1 MWGEPAFRYR
11 SCIEEADARMIRQC
25 TDVTHTKRKAQDV
38 TLLTSRCVTDKVTRM
53 PRSMI
58 AESTLLKK
66 GRMKDT
72 ICVHGSSHVDT
83 KLVWS
88 PTPRRHAGTWCWAVG
103 FHSQQHD
110 EIVTSVSIFTLGLTT
125 RVLLLLSIN
134 TAQHLQDLMIATSA
148 TMNRSAPRL
157 LRATW
162 QHRFPLSPSL
172 ALSGQRLVGNRT
184 LSASTTALPKS
195 ALNAT
200 GGSQQQV
207 NKWWVRA
214 GALGLGLGAAQY
226 QFGSAENFFDLR
238 KPRRVR

>member
-1 MWGEPAFRYR
+1 ML
-11 SCIEEADARMIRQC
+11 IQ
-25 TDVTHTKRKAQDV
+25 
-38 TLLTSRCVTDKVTRM
+38 
-53 PRSMI
+53 
-58 AESTLLKK
+58 
-66 GRMKDT
+66 
-72 ICVHGSSHVDT
+72 

-184 LSASTTALPKS
+184 LSASTTALPKA
-195 ALNAT
+195 ALNT
-200 GGSQQQV
+200 SSGSQPLV
-207 NKWWVRA
+207 NKWWARA
-214 GALGLGLGAAQY
+214 GAIGLGLGVAQY
-226 QFGSAENFFDLR
+226 QFGSAENFFEHSFVTNKACQDLAGECGSGSQSKR
-238 KPRRVR
+238 FAHPVCLASATILTYCPTCFRLLRHGRLYGNLLHFPVRPELYDAPS